1 VRRQPPVRALSADR
15 RHVLPHRTF
24 ESEALVRFS
33 DCDPLNHLNNA
44 RYFDYFMN
52 AREDHLLKGAGFSL
66 YEAAQERGVGW
77 VVGSHHIAYLRPA
90 MLMETVVIDSTMLAW
105 RERDVLVELRMWDRA
120 KTDLKALLWST
131 FVHVDLKTGRSI
143 RHSDEYTRRF
153 KPYEAPLP
161 DPPPTFDERLA
172 ALRAG
177 TRA

>member
-15 RHVLPHRTF
+15 RHVLPHRSF

-77 VVGSHHIAYLRPA
+77 VVGSHHIAYL
-90 MLMETVVIDSTMLAW
+90 
-105 RERDVLVELRMWDRA
+105 
-120 KTDLKALLWST
+120 
-131 FVHVDLKTGRSI
+131 G
-143 RHSDEYTRRF
+143 
-153 KPYEAPLP
+153 
-161 DPPPTFDERLA
+161 PPC
-172 ALRAG
+172 
-177 TRA
+177 